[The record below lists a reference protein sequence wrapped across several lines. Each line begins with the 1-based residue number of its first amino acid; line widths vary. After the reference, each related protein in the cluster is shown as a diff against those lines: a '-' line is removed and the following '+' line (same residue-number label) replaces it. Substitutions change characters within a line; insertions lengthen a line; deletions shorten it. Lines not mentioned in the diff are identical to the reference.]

1 MIRDIEFNEQFGA
14 YADRLWELA
23 YKRGKEDGY
32 KDACEELKM
41 QEEVN
46 EETATFKLNQI
57 KELIDE
63 LELWNS
69 FPSSANTLSVGE
81 INDVDELKY
90 YTIEEISTFI
100 MRAKYFLKTIGAGE

>member
-1 MIRDIEFNEQFGA
+1 MIRDFEFNEQFGT

-46 EETATFKLNQI
+46 EEKSTFKLNQI
-57 KELIDE
+57 KKLIED
-63 LELWNS
+63 LELWTS
-69 FPSSANTLSVGE
+69 LPSSVETLSVS
-81 INDVDELKY
+81 DFDENHIKY
-90 YTIEEISTFI
+90 YTINEIVDYIVRTKKLFEFI
-100 MRAKYFLKTIGAGE
+100 GV